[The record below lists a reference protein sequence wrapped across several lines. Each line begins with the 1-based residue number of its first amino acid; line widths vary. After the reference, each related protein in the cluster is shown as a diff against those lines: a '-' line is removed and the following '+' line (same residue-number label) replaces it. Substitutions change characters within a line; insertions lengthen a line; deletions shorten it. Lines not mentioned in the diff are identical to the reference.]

1 MATSARS
8 VPRALVALLALLV
21 AAVALGAC
29 GTSPG
34 VVRGPFQGQLVDA
47 DTGRPISGAVILAIW
62 ETVSFSPTGHGGQE
76 FFDARETVSDAS
88 GHFEL
93 PILSAPLWKLNIQP
107 PRICPFAPG
116 YRLLGPCIPAIAESV
131 AYAGGWDRWFTV
143 TPVYGQR
150 FIDPTVVKMRQIK
163 SKPEWCAYSIS
174 LPPLRTSMA
183 EKMPMMM
190 RAVRNEKR
198 IWGLC

>member
-8 VPRALVALLALLV
+8 APRALVVLLI

-107 PRICPFAPG
+107 PRICPFASGYVFPG
-116 YRLLGPCIPAIAESV
+116 ACIVAISESV
-131 AYAGGWDRWFTV
+131 AYAGTQQQSFSV
-143 TPVYGQR
+143 TPIYGQR
-150 FIDPTVVKMRQIK
+150 FVDPTVVRMRPIK
-163 SKPEWCAYSIS
+163 SKTQWCQYTIY
-174 LPPLRTSMA
+174 LPDLDKKHTPL
-183 EKMPMMM
+183 M
-190 RAVRNEKR
+190 REAIQQEERAR
-198 IWGLC
+198 GLCY